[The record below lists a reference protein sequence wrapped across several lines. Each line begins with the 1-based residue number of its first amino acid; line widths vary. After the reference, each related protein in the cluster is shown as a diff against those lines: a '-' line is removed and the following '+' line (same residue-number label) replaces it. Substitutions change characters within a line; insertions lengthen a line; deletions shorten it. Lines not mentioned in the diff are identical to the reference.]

1 MPQLINIISS
11 VPERGSLGL
20 RFFASN
26 RAQSI
31 RRSMKSTLSGICRAL
46 QQEISSM
53 EDRHGDEGEG
63 KNERALLVNF
73 LPKCLR

>member
-31 RRSMKSTLSGICRAL
+31 RRSMKSTLSSICRAL
-46 QQEISSM
+46 QQEVSSM
-53 EDRHGDEGEG
+53 DDRHGDEG

>member
-31 RRSMKSTLSGICRAL
+31 RRSMKSTLSSICRAL

-53 EDRHGDEGEG
+53 DDRHDEEEG